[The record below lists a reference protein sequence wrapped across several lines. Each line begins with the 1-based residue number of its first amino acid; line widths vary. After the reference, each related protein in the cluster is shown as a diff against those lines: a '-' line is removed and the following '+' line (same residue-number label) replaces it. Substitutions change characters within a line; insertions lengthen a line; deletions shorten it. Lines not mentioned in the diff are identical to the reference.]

1 MQDQPELVGERA
13 LTGGAVR
20 GELALVQLDQVL
32 GLAAGAVDSFV
43 EMAGLA
49 AERGDDVAGVEAAR
63 GRLQPGDDT
72 AFALPGSGGTELTA
86 HDAVFSARFC
96 MHEDAVCVPESDYD
110 EVEAIEAL
118 DDYTVQFRF
127 NIIQPYPY
135 GFLVGSGSPILQMA
149 QFQDCMG
156 AAAAQCA
163 DQNFGPIGTGPFKV
177 DGFVVNE
184 SVSYSANENYRDPD
198 KPAFATVTLTGG
210 GDAVS
215 AARSVLETGEADY
228 AWNVQVAPE
237 VLERMSAAGAGVVV
251 AGYAANVERLII
263 NQTNSDPA
271 LGADRRSLY
280 LDGDN
285 PHPFLSDLAVR
296 RALSLAIDGQSLV
309 DAGYGIAGQVT
320 CNILPAPEKFVSTAN
335 EECRTQNLDEANRIL
350 DEAGWIPGE
359 DGVRAKDGL
368 RISILYQTTTNS
380 VRQGTQ
386 ALIQGMWEQIGVETI
401 LRDIEAAA
409 FFDSDPES
417 PDTCLKF
424 YADVQMYTNGVG
436 RTDPEGYLSGWTCD
450 TMPTPE
456 NQWLGSNSRA
466 LASPSTTSCWNSW
479 RQPPPPRGG
488 RKSRS

>member
-1 MQDQPELVGERA
+1 MPFRTSLIVAVAAAAAVSTAA
-13 LTGGAVR
+13 L
-20 GELALVQLDQVL
+20 
-32 GLAAGAVDSFV
+32 
-43 EMAGLA
+43 
-49 AERGDDVAGVEAAR
+49 AERGSDGHLNIIYWQAVATLNPYLSGGTKDVEAAS
-63 GRLQPGDDT
+63 LVLEPLALYDEHGDLVPVLAEEIPTVENGGVAADLLSIT
-72 AFALPGSGGTELTA
+72 WKLKQGVMWSDGTELTA

-237 VLERMSAAGAGVVV
+237 V
-251 AGYAANVERLII
+251 
-263 NQTNSDPA
+263 P
-271 LGADRRSLY
+271 GADVGRRR
-280 LDGDN
+280 GRRGRRVRCQCGA
-285 PHPFLSDLAVR
+285 PHHQPDQQRSGPRRRPPLPVPGRRQPASVPVRPGGAACAVARHRPPKSGR
-296 RALSLAIDGQSLV
+296 RGLRHRGTSHLQHPARAGEIRIDGERGVQ
-309 DAGYGIAGQVT
+309 DAE
-320 CNILPAPEKFVSTAN
+320 P
-335 EECRTQNLDEANRIL
+335 
-350 DEAGWIPGE
+350 
-359 DGVRAKDGL
+359 
-368 RISILYQTTTNS
+368 
-380 VRQGTQ
+380 
-386 ALIQGMWEQIGVETI
+386 
-401 LRDIEAAA
+401 
-409 FFDSDPES
+409 
-417 PDTCLKF
+417 
-424 YADVQMYTNGVG
+424 
-436 RTDPEGYLSGWTCD
+436 
-450 TMPTPE
+450 
-456 NQWLGSNSRA
+456 
-466 LASPSTTSCWNSW
+466 
-479 RQPPPPRGG
+479 
-488 RKSRS
+488 